1 MKSNLQNIRKAAGYT
16 SAKSFAESIGM
27 SVETYTQYE
36 QGQRNMS
43 LEVAWELAD
52 ALDCTLDELA
62 GRKRPSNELLD
73 EHKESLNE
81 YYESMNEHGR
91 VRLAEHAEMMAKSGM
106 FAKSE
111 DHRVAKTA

>member
-1 MKSNLQNIRKAAGYT
+1 MRSNLQYIRKAAGYT

-27 SVETYTQYE
+27 SVGTYTQYE

-62 GRKRPSNELLD
+62 GRKRPNKD
-73 EHKESLNE
+73 QFDHHKEALNE
-81 YYESMNEHGR
+81 HYEQMNEQGR
-91 VRLAEHAEMMAKSGM
+91 SRLAEHAEMMAKSGM

-111 DHRVAKTA
+111 DHRVQKTA